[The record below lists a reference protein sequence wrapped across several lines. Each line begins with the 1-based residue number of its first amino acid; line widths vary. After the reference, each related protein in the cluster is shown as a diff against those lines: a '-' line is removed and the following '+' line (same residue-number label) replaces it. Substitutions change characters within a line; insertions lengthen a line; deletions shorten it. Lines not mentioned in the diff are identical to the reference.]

1 MKTVLQI
8 ETDRDIS
15 EYGSKLARD
24 LGDAEV
30 SVLSNGL
37 EIIGNIRT
45 LRAIEHEAQ
54 AKFPD
59 ATITLTEEAD

>member
-1 MKTVLQI
+1 MKTVLRI

-15 EYGSKLARD
+15 EYGSKLARN

-37 EIIGNIRT
+37 EIIGNVRT
-45 LRAIEHEAQ
+45 LRAVEHEAR